1 MPLVIKKIDL
11 APDVGASLEVLERGT
26 LRLRGERSCV
36 FTHLCAGAGVETISE
51 FVIRARLLH

>member
-11 APDVGASLEVLERGT
+11 APDVGASLEVLERDT

-36 FTHLCAGAGVETISE
+36 FTNLRTGEGVETTSE
-51 FVIRARLLH
+51 FVIRAGLLR